1 MEIKGKKAL
10 ITGATG
16 KLGSKIAAAL
26 AGRGAECTCHY
37 NSSHESARRL
47 VGQITDA
54 GGKARALCCDF
65 ADSEAILQL
74 LEPVPQILINSA
86 SLFLP
91 DSGLDTNGAAMM
103 MRVNAQIPQQ
113 LSLEFAKAVN
123 SSYSGENPL
132 GKIVNLTDIAV
143 HLNWPS
149 YRIYSDTKRILLRDT
164 VENAAAFAP
173 AVTVNAVSPGLIDIP
188 DNAGPAALSELTG
201 KIPMLRPGRHEEI
214 VSAVIF
220 LLENDYITGREL
232 IIDGG
237 RTSLKED

>member
-1 MEIKGKKAL
+1 MEIIGKKAL
-10 ITGATG
+10 ITGSSG

-26 AGRGAECTCHY
+26 AHKGAECICHY
-37 NSSHESARRL
+37 NSSADTAKRL
-47 VGQITDA
+47 VEQIQNA

-65 ADSEAILQL
+65 YHSETFAEL
-74 LEPVPQILINSA
+74 LEPLPQILINSA
-86 SLFLP
+86 SVFLP
-91 DSGLDTNGAAMM
+91 DSDIDDDTAAAM
-103 MRVNAQIPQQ
+103 MRVNSQIPQR

-143 HLNWPS
+143 HLDWPS
-149 YRIYSDTKRILLRDT
+149 YRTYSDTKRILLRDT
-164 VENAAAFAP
+164 VENAAAMAP
-173 AVTVNAVSPGLIDIP
+173 SITVNAVSPGIIDVPAGTAKEQISEITGRIP
-188 DNAGPAALSELTG
+188 L
-201 KIPMLRPGRHEEI
+201 GRRGRYEEI

-237 RTSLKED
+237 RCL